1 MPITD
6 RFHNGISRR
15 DALRAGS
22 LGAGALVTG
31 AWGGGAQASD
41 RVLDGTFGRAKNL
54 LFLWLAGGP
63 SQYETFDPK
72 PDAPAEIRG
81 IFKPTATNVPGVHIC
96 ELLPRTARMADKL
109 CIVRSMS
116 TGDPNHESGGYWVTT
131 GHPYRG
137 SNMRA
142 THPTDW
148 PAFGSIVKMLK
159 PSSTVPFSAVVLPE
173 PIIANPGVFLPGQ
186 NGGFLGQRWDP
197 DFFRCDPT
205 VPGFRIEGF
214 ELPADLSA
222 ARLDGRHTLAQQLD
236 SRAPWAAHSDS
247 ARQQVRTIREAIG
260 IVNSTAARDAFR
272 LDREPAAVRDRY
284 GRTKWGQSLLLGR
297 RLVEAGVR
305 MVFVNWPREPGD
317 MNVGNPL
324 WDTHSNN
331 NARMKDA
338 LCPQF
343 DGSFPALIEDLN
355 QRGLLE
361 ETLVVAVGEM
371 GRTPTFNPQGGRDH
385 WGNVWSFL
393 LAGAGVR
400 TAQVVGASDRRGAE
414 VRDGKVTPSD
424 LTATMAHLLGIGPDA
439 MFRDKA
445 DRPHRVTDGDP
456 IRAALG

>member
-1 MPITD
+1 MHDTTRSPI
-6 RFHNGISRR
+6 GMSRR
-15 DALRAGS
+15 DALHMSALGAGS
-22 LGAGALVTG
+22 LVGATWGDGARASETATG
-31 AWGGGAQASD
+31 
-41 RVLDGTFGRAKNL
+41 RTFGRAKSL

-137 SNMRA
+137 SDMRA
-142 THPTDW
+142 THPADW
-148 PAFGSIVKMLK
+148 PAFGSVVKMLK
-159 PSSTVPFSAVVLPE
+159 PSRTVPFSAVVLPE

-186 NGGFLGQRWDP
+186 NGGFLGPRWDP
-197 DFFRCDPT
+197 EFFRCDPT

-214 ELPADLSA
+214 DLPPDLPAG
-222 ARLDGRHTLAQQLD
+222 RLDGRHALAQQLD
-236 SRAPWAAHSDS
+236 GRTPWAKNSEA
-247 ARQQVRTIREAIG
+247 ARQQERTVREAIG

-272 LDREPAAVRDRY
+272 LDREPATVRDRY
-284 GRTKWGQSLLLGR
+284 GRTKWGQSLLLAR

-317 MNVGNPL
+317 MSAGNPL

-331 NARMKDA
+331 NARMKDV

-343 DGSFPALIEDLN
+343 DHSFPALIEDLN
-355 QRGLLE
+355 QRGLLD

-393 LAGAGVR
+393 LAGAGIR
-400 TAQVVGASDRRGAE
+400 TGQVIGASDRRGAE

-424 LTATMAHLLGIGPDA
+424 LTATMAHLLGIGHDA
-439 MFRDKA
+439 FFRDKA
-445 DRPHRVTDGDP
+445 DRPHRITDGDP
-456 IRAALG
+456 IRTALG